1 MKEIIPPTDF
11 SELHENMKQPFY
23 YSIGSKKKEKIL
35 EAIKDC
41 KKHLTTRLHGN
52 NALYHAL
59 HRLFKVAGIED

>member
-1 MKEIIPPTDF
+1 MKEPKPPNDY
-11 SELHENMKQPFY
+11 SELHENMRQPSY
-23 YSIGSKKKEKIL
+23 HSIESKKNENIL

-41 KKHLTTRLHGN
+41 KKHLTARLHGN